1 MNSFLKNRNL
11 QNIHSYLKVSSILGL
26 LNSFGWILW
35 CHKHRHKYYIWKCAA
50 SVITV
55 NLLLLL
61 ELWDFPPWKFLI
73 DAHALWHLGTIPVPL
88 LWYR

>member
-1 MNSFLKNRNL
+1 MNFLL
-11 QNIHSYLKVSSILGL
+11 FISLLISGL

-35 CHKHRHKYYIWKCAA
+35 CHKHRYKSYVWKCAA
-50 SVITV
+50 SVIVV
-55 NLLLLL
+55 NVLLLL

-73 DAHALWHLGTIPVPL
+73 DAHALWHLGTVPVPL